1 MMSPAEIRGCYTALV
16 TPFAAG
22 AVDEDAFAAMVEW
35 QIAEG
40 IDGLVPTGTTGESP
54 TLSTQEHLRV
64 VELCIEVAAGR
75 VPVMAGTGSNN
86 TEEAIYYTKHAQ
98 KAGAA
103 SALLVAPYY
112 NKPTQEG
119 LYQHFKAVHD
129 ATEIP
134 LIVYNIPGRSVV
146 NVSDDTLCRLAEL
159 PRIAGIKDATGDL
172 ARVATLRHRLGDR
185 LALLSGEDM
194 TVVGFNAMGGQGVI
208 SVVSHLA
215 PRQAVLVQRLCAQGD
230 YVAARNE
237 QDKLVELIQVLF
249 AETSPIPVK
258 AALCMMQKMRGEIR
272 LPLTPVSEQVGE
284 RMCAIMLR
292 MGILRV

>member
-1 MMSPAEIRGCYTALV
+1 MMTSAQIRGAYTALV

-22 AVDEDAFAAMVEW
+22 AVDDDAFSALVEW
-35 QIAEG
+35 QIAQG
-40 IDGLVPTGTTGESP
+40 IDGLVPVGTTGESP
-54 TLSTQEHLRV
+54 TVSTEEHLRV
-64 VELCIEVAAGR
+64 VELCIEAAAGR

-119 LYQHFKAVHD
+119 LYQHFKAIHD

-146 NVSDDTLCRLAEL
+146 NISDDTLCRLAEL
-159 PRIAGIKDATGDL
+159 PRIAGVKDATGDL

-194 TVVGFNAMGGQGVI
+194 TAVGFNAMGGQGII
-208 SVVSHLA
+208 SVASHVA
-215 PRQAVLVQRLCAQGD
+215 PAQVVKVQRLCAAGD
-230 YVAARNE
+230 YVAAQNE
-237 QDKLVELIQVLF
+237 QDALVELIQALF
-249 AETSPIPVK
+249 AETSPIPLK
-258 AALCMMQKMRGEIR
+258 AALSLMNKMRGEIR
-272 LPLTPVSEQVGE
+272 LPLTPATEETVA
-284 RMCAIMLR
+284 RLR
-292 MGILRV
+292 NILQGMGIL

>member
-1 MMSPAEIRGCYTALV
+1 MMTPAQICGAYTALV

-22 AVDEDAFAAMVEW
+22 AVDEDAFASVIEW
-35 QIAEG
+35 QIAQG
-40 IDGLVPTGTTGESP
+40 IDGLVPVGTTGESP
-54 TLSTQEHLRV
+54 TLSTREHLRV
-64 VELCIEVAAGR
+64 VELCIEAAAGR
-75 VPVMAGTGSNN
+75 VPVMAGAGSNN

-98 KAGAA
+98 QAGAA

-146 NVSDDTLCRLAEL
+146 NITDDTLCRLAEL
-159 PRIAGIKDATGDL
+159 PRIAGVKDATGDL

-208 SVVSHLA
+208 SVASQIA
-215 PRQAVLVQRLCAQGD
+215 PAQVVKVQRLCAAGD
-230 YVAARNE
+230 YAVASKE
-237 QDKLVELIQVLF
+237 QDGLVELIQALF
-249 AETSPIPVK
+249 CETSPIPVK
-258 AALCMMQKMRGEIR
+258 AALALMNKMRGEIR
-272 LPLTPVSEQVGE
+272 LPLTPATEETLV
-284 RMCAIMLR
+284 RLR
-292 MGILRV
+292 GVLQGMGIV